1 MTPPIRAAW
10 LSLALVSVVLAPR
23 AEAAEEARVLWRA
36 RLERPPLERPPRLPL
51 PRGGTTSMPRGE
63 LPLGSIFSGL
73 FRDPADPEL
82 TFWCVTDRG
91 PNGQLLHDGVLRRTF
106 AAPDF
111 QPRIIKVRV
120 SGEPPARIEIVQQR
134 PLRRADG
141 RPVSGL
147 PNHAA
152 IDERP
157 YDQSGRN
164 VLPYDSGGLDPEDLV
179 RLSDGSFWVAEE
191 YGPSLVRVSPN
202 GQVRARVAP
211 VGRGLVAGG
220 FLVREELP
228 SVLGRRQANRG
239 FESLALS
246 GDGRTLYAA
255 SQSPLFHPD
264 AETGLRSRILRV
276 FAFDATD
283 GRPTAEH
290 AVVLEPAAAFGEAE
304 QDAVKVS
311 GLAWAGEGRLL
322 VAERSDL
329 RLRLQLVDLRQATNL
344 LGSSW
349 DDIVKRPAL
358 EALEPEA
365 LAAAGVVVA
374 AKELVLDVSELVPDA
389 PAKLEGLAL
398 IDASTVVVG
407 NDNEYG
413 VAGWDP
419 KLRPVLAE
427 RPSEL
432 IAIRLARPLPLPESR
447 SGAGARPD

>member
-1 MTPPIRAAW
+1 M
-10 LSLALVSVVLAPR
+10 
-23 AEAAEEARVLWRA
+23 LWRA
-36 RLERPPLERPPRLPL
+36 SLERPPRLPL
-51 PRGGTTSMPRGE
+51 PRGGTRSMPRGE

-73 FRDPADPEL
+73 FRDPKDPEL

-111 QPRIIKVRV
+111 QPRILKVRV
-120 SGEPPARIEIVQQR
+120 RTGEPARIEIVHQR

-152 IDERP
+152 IDETP
-157 YDQSGRN
+157 YDQGGRS
-164 VLPYDSGGLDPEDLV
+164 VLPYDPGGLDPEDLV
-179 RLSDGSFWVAEE
+179 RLPDGSFWLAEE
-191 YGPSLVRVSPN
+191 YGPTLVRVSPN

-228 SVLGRRQANRG
+228 SVLGRRQPNRG

-264 AETGLRSRILRV
+264 ADTGRRSRILRV
-276 FAFDATD
+276 FAFDVED
-283 GRPTAEH
+283 GRPVAEH
-290 AVVLEPAAAFGEAE
+290 AVVLETAATFGEADQNE
-304 QDAVKVS
+304 VKVS
-311 GLAWAGEGRLL
+311 ALAWAGEGRLL

-329 RLRLQLVDLRQATNL
+329 RLRLQLVDLRGATNL
-344 LGSSW
+344 LGSRW
-349 DDIVKRPAL
+349 DDITQRPAL
-358 EALEPEA
+358 EALDPEA
-365 LAAAGVVVA
+365 LGAAGIAAA
-374 AKELVLDVSELVPDA
+374 AKELVLDVSALLPDA
-389 PAKLEGLAL
+389 PAKLEGLAV
-398 IDASTVVVG
+398 IDASTIVVG
-407 NDNEYG
+407 NDNEYA
-413 VAGWDP
+413 VAGWDQ
-419 KLRPVLAE
+419 KLRPVLAD

-432 IAIRLARPLPLPESR
+432 IAIRLPRPLPLADPPAAPEPPRLDQDEPS
-447 SGAGARPD
+447 